1 MKLKKKLT
9 TVCLICISLIF
20 ITACQKAESQIKPKT
35 PAQSTVATGGPW
47 QKLNDPEGDFS
58 ILFPGQM
65 EHVSDIIEVAHVKNV
80 VRHAYSSNYE
90 FCAFGVSYFTI
101 PIKTDDGYR
110 RIMNSVQAGTI
121 KQNIQEGWQMMNQQ
135 VLPGNG
141 IQTDWAIP
149 TNGIMSYMRQR
160 QYYRSSRA
168 YSIMFN
174 SYELKD
180 LDGNLSK
187 RFFSSLHFKG
197 EKLQSE

>member
-1 MKLKKKLT
+1 MHLPKLIISI
-9 TVCLICISLIF
+9 CLLILSLLF
-20 ITACQKAESQIKPKT
+20 ANACRNASSQTKPKT
-35 PAQSTVATGGPW
+35 PAQSATAVDPW
-47 QKLNDPEGDFS
+47 QKLTDPEGDFS

-65 EHVSDIIEVAHVKNV
+65 EHVSDLIEVAHVKNV

-110 RIMNSVQAGTI
+110 RIMNSVQSGTI

-141 IQTDWAIP
+141 YQTDWAIP

-197 EKLQSE
+197 ENLQNE